1 MWYCKNRIKLRLIDT
16 EEGEDD
22 GVDENGYGIP
32 QISYPSAVLIPKELY
47 SQPLVNKNPFPPLTP
62 SPPLLQLM
70 QC

>member
-1 MWYCKNRIKLRLIDT
+1 MVLQNRIRLRSIDT

-22 GVDENGYGIP
+22 DDDGVDEKGYGIP

-47 SQPLVNKNPFPPLTP
+47 SQPLVNKNPFFPP
-62 SPPLLQLM
+62 SLQLI